1 VLGGPRPAPRGGDA
15 TAFVGD
21 VEAAL
26 YASKIGSYAQGM
38 TLIAAADRQ
47 YGYGIRLDEIARIWR
62 GGCIIRAALLDD
74 IKRTFRDDPA
84 IANLLLAPHFRHAI
98 AARQDPWRRTITA
111 AIQAGI
117 AVPASAA
124 SLAYYDT
131 YRRARVPANLI
142 QAQRDLFGAH
152 TYRRIDDAGT
162 FHMEWGKG
170 IEHRVDAGGPE
181 KKAA

>member
-1 VLGGPRPAPRGGDA
+1 
-15 TAFVGD
+15 
-21 VEAAL
+21 
-26 YASKIGSYAQGM
+26 
-38 TLIAAADRQ
+38 
-47 YGYGIRLDEIARIWR
+47 
-62 GGCIIRAALLDD
+62 
-74 IKRTFRDDPA
+74 
-84 IANLLLAPHFRHAI
+84 NLLLAPRFRDAL
-98 AARQDPWRRTITA
+98 AARQGEWRRTIAA
-111 AIQAGI
+111 AIQGGI

-162 FHMEWGKG
+162 FHMEGEKG
-170 IEHRVDAGGPE
+170 VEHRVDTGGAG